1 MRYRIS
7 ILVFLFILLPF
18 LYSKAQSKM
27 IGECAIRY
35 SITQTTSASN
45 NEDTI
50 GAKWVYVKGDACKTI
65 FSAPQLVQTLLF
77 NVQETNAIITKD
89 IGSSHFLQEIPY
101 PPVNT
106 PNLLSMKEIFA
117 DSVTRILGYT
127 CKGVEQKWSDGVS
140 YQIWYAPDLSTTVN
154 AFELAFKEVPGL
166 VLSYTILPPNG
177 VAIHYNATLIDLSP
191 IPLSQFNINREL
203 YQRID

>member
-1 MRYRIS
+1 
-7 ILVFLFILLPF
+7 
-18 LYSKAQSKM
+18 M

-35 SITQTTSASN
+35 SITQSVNSSN
-45 NEDTI
+45 TEDTI

-65 FSAPQLVQTLLF
+65 FSTPQLVQTLLF
-77 NVQETNAIITKD
+77 NVQDANAIITKD
-89 IGSSHFLQEIPY
+89 IGSNHFLQEIPY

-106 PNLLSMKEIFA
+106 PNLLSMKEINT
-117 DSVTRILGYT
+117 DSAIKVLGYI
-127 CKGVEQKWSDGVS
+127 CKGVEQKWSDGVT
-140 YQIWYAPDLSTTVN
+140 YQIWYAPELFTTVN

-166 VLSYTILPPNG
+166 VLSFTILPPNG
-177 VAIHYNATLIDLSP
+177 VAIHYKATLVDLSP